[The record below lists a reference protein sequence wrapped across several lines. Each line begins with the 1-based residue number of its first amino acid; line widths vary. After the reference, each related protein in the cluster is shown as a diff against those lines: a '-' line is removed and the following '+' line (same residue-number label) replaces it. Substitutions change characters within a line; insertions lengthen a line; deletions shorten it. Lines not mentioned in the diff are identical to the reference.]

1 MQHGATH
8 REHLRLPVLSRVF
21 DRIKHDHLLQVM
33 LLLGLALAVLD
44 PRSPHDYLRWL
55 ALPTLA
61 GLTGLLIL
69 AEGVRVSGHVQ
80 RFAVHLLAHLH
91 DARTLAYVLTLMS
104 ALLASVLTNDVA
116 LFLIVPLTLAI
127 DRLARI
133 PRQRLVIFEALAV
146 NAGSTFSPIGNP
158 QNLFL
163 WQHSQLTFFGYVAK
177 LAPTGAV
184 LLMVLLAACRFAF
197 PATPLQVN
205 EQAVATPHVDT
216 PLLAGSLVLLVL
228 MIAALEWGWAIPA
241 ALALLLVGLVF
252 FRQVLARVDWLL
264 LLTFAAMFIGL
275 GHLAALPF
283 VQAHVGALPWN
294 DPWITYAGGIAASQL
309 ISNVP
314 AAVLLQHYAPDLPLL
329 ASAVNV
335 GGAGLMIG
343 SLANLIAL
351 RLDGSRGIGWRFH
364 AWSIPYLAVTAALV
378 TFLVSR

>member
-1 MQHGATH
+1 
-8 REHLRLPVLSRVF
+8 
-21 DRIKHDHLLQVM
+21 
-33 LLLGLALAVLD
+33 
-44 PRSPHDYLRWL
+44 
-55 ALPTLA
+55 
-61 GLTGLLIL
+61 
-69 AEGVRVSGHVQ
+69 
-80 RFAVHLLAHLH
+80 
-91 DARTLAYVLTLMS
+91 
-104 ALLASVLTNDVA
+104 
-116 LFLIVPLTLAI
+116 
-127 DRLARI
+127 
-133 PRQRLVIFEALAV
+133 
-146 NAGSTFSPIGNP
+146 
-158 QNLFL
+158 
-163 WQHSQLTFFGYVAK
+163 
-177 LAPTGAV
+177 V

>member
-133 PRQRLVIFEALAV
+133 PRQRLVIFEERGQHVQPDRQSAEPVPVATLAAHILRLRRE
-146 NAGSTFSPIGNP
+146 AG
-158 QNLFL
+158 
-163 WQHSQLTFFGYVAK
+163 ADRR
-177 LAPTGAV
+177 GAV
-184 LLMVLLAACRFAF
+184 
-197 PATPLQVN
+197 
-205 EQAVATPHVDT
+205 D
-216 PLLAGSLVLLVL
+216 G
-228 MIAALEWGWAIPA
+228 I
-241 ALALLLVGLVF
+241 
-252 FRQVLARVDWLL
+252 
-264 LLTFAAMFIGL
+264 
-275 GHLAALPF
+275 
-283 VQAHVGALPWN
+283 
-294 DPWITYAGGIAASQL
+294 AGG
-309 ISNVP
+309 
-314 AAVLLQHYAPDLPLL
+314 LPLRVPGD
-329 ASAVNV
+329 AA
-335 GGAGLMIG
+335 AGQ
-343 SLANLIAL
+343 
-351 RLDGSRGIGWRFH
+351 
-364 AWSIPYLAVTAALV
+364 
-378 TFLVSR
+378 